1 MGKYKDLTGKRFGKL
16 VAIECVR
23 VSQKVLKWKCLCD
36 CGNYTFVSAGC
47 LNNGSTKSCGCAQI
61 KDLTGMR
68 FGKLVAEKIVG
79 KSKSGSRKWL
89 CKCDCG
95 NETVV
100 DQYHL
105 SSGHTKSCGCINK
118 ELKYIHGLSRSRIY
132 KIYKG
137 MKTRCYHKECPEYS
151 NYGGRGIKICDEWLD
166 EEKGFLNFYNWSN
179 KNGYSEQLT
188 IDRIDVNGNY
198 EPSNCRWVN
207 RKVQMNNTRR
217 NDFIEYNGEVHTLS
231 EWAELYGIGN
241 KTLFTRIHRLGW
253 DIHRALN
260 EPIHKE
266 FSHRKKVV
274 K

>member
-1 MGKYKDLTGKRFGKL
+1 M
-16 VAIECVR
+16 
-23 VSQKVLKWKCLCD
+23 
-36 CGNYTFVSAGC
+36 
-47 LNNGSTKSCGCAQI
+47 
-61 KDLTGMR
+61 
-68 FGKLVAEKIVG
+68 
-79 KSKSGSRKWL
+79 
-89 CKCDCG
+89 
-95 NETVV
+95 
-100 DQYHL
+100 
-105 SSGHTKSCGCINK
+105 
-118 ELKYIHGLSRSRIY
+118 
-132 KIYKG
+132 
-137 MKTRCYHKECPEYS
+137 
-151 NYGGRGIKICDEWLD
+151 
-166 EEKGFLNFYNWSN
+166 NFYNWSK

-274 K
+274 E